1 MTAPSAAAVLDA
13 KAVRLTVEIPLT
25 TMPCPLPLPALTVC
39 PSKTVSI
46 PSASVTV
53 LVASSSI
60 RSVPDCM
67 AVKVCPPA
75 EAVITASLAAAVLDS
90 KAVRLTVEVP
100 LTTIP

>member
-1 MTAPSAAAVLDA
+1 M
-13 KAVRLTVEIPLT
+13 
-25 TMPCPLPLPALTVC
+25 
-39 PSKTVSI
+39 
-46 PSASVTV
+46 